1 MGFQT
6 AFSNNFIAILCRGV
20 RYDGLIVHFR
30 GFCTEALFHHW
41 IISSCTEPQAKMF
54 LDCQLSND
62 RHSEADKL
70 YKNEPPDKLSPPI
83 TCFLFPRKNHVNGKL
98 CKHNYTINFY
108 SK

>member
-30 GFCTEALFHHW
+30 DFCTEALFHHW
-41 IISSCTEPQAKMF
+41 IISSCTQWIANYQMIDTVK
-54 LDCQLSND
+54 QIN
-62 RHSEADKL
+62 
-70 YKNEPPDKLSPPI
+70 YIKNEPPDKLSPPI
-83 TCFLFPRKNHVNGKL
+83 TRFLFPRKNHVNGNL

>member
-41 IISSCTEPQAKMF
+41 IISSCTEPLAKTL

-62 RHSEADKL
+62 RHSETDKL
-70 YKNEPPDKLSPPI
+70 Y
-83 TCFLFPRKNHVNGKL
+83 RKWTTVNR
-98 CKHNYTINFY
+98 IMQ
-108 SK
+108 